1 MDNIKSA
8 TKKLALMSMLLA
20 LITVLSFLE
29 HMLPPLP
36 FLPPNVR
43 LGLSNIVTMYALI
56 FLGKS
61 SAVTLTVLK
70 AVFAAVM
77 RGVTAGILS
86 LSGGMLS
93 IIILLIA
100 VRAGNLSYL
109 ILGILGAIGH
119 NLGQIIT
126 ASFILGTNLILPY
139 LPVLLVSGTVL
150 GSITGSLLGV
160 VMPYFNKVFHQ

>member
-1 MDNIKSA
+1 
-8 TKKLALMSMLLA
+8 MSMLLA

-43 LGLSNIVTMYALI
+43 LGLSNIVTMYALF

-61 SAVTLTVLK
+61 SAAVLTVLK
-70 AVFAAVM
+70 AMFAAVM
-77 RGVTAGILS
+77 RGMTAGILS
-86 LSGGMLS
+86 LSGGLLSIVVLILLLALSRGNISCLMLS
-93 IIILLIA
+93 
-100 VRAGNLSYL
+100 
-109 ILGILGAIGH
+109 ILGAIAH

-139 LPVLLVSGTVL
+139 LPVLLVSGVVL
-150 GSITGSLLGV
+150 GSITGCLLRV
-160 VMPYFNKVFHQ
+160 VMPYFNKVFHR